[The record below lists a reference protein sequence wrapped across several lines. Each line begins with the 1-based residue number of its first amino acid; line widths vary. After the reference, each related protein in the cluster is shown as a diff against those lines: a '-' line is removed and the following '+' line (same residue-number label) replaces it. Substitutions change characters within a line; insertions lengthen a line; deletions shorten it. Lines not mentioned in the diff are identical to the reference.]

1 MTCHFDDLWVFGND
15 EGGFG
20 FTNQGKKGGG
30 VLSGV
35 IKWDPFSGGLQ
46 ALQNVC

>member
-1 MTCHFDDLWVFGND
+1 MMKEDLD
-15 EGGFG
+15 SLPK
-20 FTNQGKKGGG
+20 GKNGGG

-35 IKWDPFSGGLQ
+35 IKWDPLSRGLQ